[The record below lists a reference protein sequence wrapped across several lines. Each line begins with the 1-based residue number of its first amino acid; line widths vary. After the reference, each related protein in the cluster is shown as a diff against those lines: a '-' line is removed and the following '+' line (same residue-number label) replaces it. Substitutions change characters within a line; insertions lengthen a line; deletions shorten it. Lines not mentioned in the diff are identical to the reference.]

1 MSIKAMHPVIK
12 FHIYK
17 TTAPSPYLFLSEP
30 IINEFIFN
38 IFSSRMAA
46 LKVASNFSKI
56 SMAPWYKTV
65 MMCRP
70 KFFDVRHRLLNA
82 HMDMTIAVKKNLALT
97 QWENA
102 YKTLLANNIKVDLLE
117 PHPDLPDMVFTANA
131 GIVHG
136 NKAVVSS
143 FGAVPRQPET
153 HYHIPFFKERG
164 FEVINPIDDGVEIEG
179 CGDFMPTH
187 DGENFFVAYGFRSSF
202 KAYAYLKDVL
212 SLPKDRLHHMKLM
225 DPYFYHIDTALMSLT
240 HGHLM
245 YYPGAFDK
253 ESDKKILDVG
263 GDKTIAIGKED
274 AMDFACNSVN
284 FEESGEHIIVGN
296 KFSDVLKDKLTNFGY
311 KVIETPY
318 QQFLLAGGSI
328 RCSVLDIG
336 KSDEMAS

>member
-1 MSIKAMHPVIK
+1 
-12 FHIYK
+12 
-17 TTAPSPYLFLSEP
+17 
-30 IINEFIFN
+30 
-38 IFSSRMAA
+38 MAA
-46 LKVASNFSKI
+46 LKVASSFSKI
-56 SMAPWYKTV
+56 SPCYKTV

-70 KFFDVRHRLLNA
+70 RFFDVQHSLLNA
-82 HMDMTIAVKKNLALT
+82 HMDMRIPVKKKLALT
-97 QWENA
+97 QWQNA

-117 PHPDLPDMVFTANA
+117 PQPDLPDMVFTANA

-143 FGAVPRQPET
+143 FRVAPRQPET
-153 HYHIPFFKERG
+153 QYHILFFKERG

-179 CGDFMPTH
+179 SGDFMPTH

-225 DPYFYHIDTALMSLT
+225 NPYFYHMDTALMSLT
-240 HGHLM
+240 RGHLM

-253 ESDKKILDVG
+253 EFEKKILDVG
-263 GDKTIAIGKED
+263 GDKTIAIGEEE

-284 FEESGEHIIVGN
+284 FEESGEHIVVGN
-296 KFSDVLKDKLTNFGY
+296 KFSDVLRDKLTNFGY

-318 QQFLLAGGSI
+318 QQFLLSGGSL

-336 KSDEMAS
+336 KSR